1 MPVKATVAYFNNNI
15 GETKMESLKQ
25 NVMVEGY
32 GGKSR
37 NITFRV
43 TKVLKTTTECVSF
56 LNEQFVTRQLD
67 NFVTDQTSVIAMMN
81 QIKAY
86 FGTDYLSEQLL
97 DNRIRVIV
105 SKPEER
111 NPEIFEFFVEKVITE
126 KVNLMTEAY
135 KRS

>member
-1 MPVKATVAYFNNNI
+1 
-15 GETKMESLKQ
+15 MESLKQ
-25 NVMVEGY
+25 NVMTESY
-32 GGKSR
+32 GGKVR
-37 NITFRV
+37 DITFRV

-86 FGTDYLSEQLL
+86 FGSDYLSEQLL

-105 SKPEER
+105 SKPDER

-126 KVNLMTEAY
+126 KVNLTAEVY